1 MTLNIKEFSS
11 LIKEYFNM
19 DYIPSCNDYSELTK
33 IIPCGENYNSKN
45 LYMFYL
51 ISFLDFGI
59 NMFFLMLLLYL

>member
-19 DYIPSCNDYSELTK
+19 DYIPSCNDYSKLTK
-33 IIPCGENYNSKN
+33 LFLMVKIIILKD